1 MAKRRCFVAKLNNLQ
16 NNAPWALIHIAHVG
30 SCMSMLVMLFFLFP
44 RTKRSKKAMQHEEK
58 NKEQKKKKEKSL
70 EFTQHTC
77 TSTMALCYMAL
88 WQTAIAIRFPKSE
101 IFFDFFFIR

>member
-1 MAKRRCFVAKLNNLQ
+1 M
-16 NNAPWALIHIAHVG
+16 
-30 SCMSMLVMLFFLFP
+30 
-44 RTKRSKKAMQHEEK
+44 KKKIK
-58 NKEQKKKKEKSL
+58 NKKKKKEKSL

-101 IFFDFFFIR
+101 NFFDFFFIR